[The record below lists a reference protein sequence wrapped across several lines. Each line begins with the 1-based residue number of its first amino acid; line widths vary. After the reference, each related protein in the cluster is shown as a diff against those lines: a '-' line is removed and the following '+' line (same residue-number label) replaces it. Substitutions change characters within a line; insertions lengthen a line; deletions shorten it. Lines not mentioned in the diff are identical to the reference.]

1 MIDLL
6 TNSKIRQRIILLFVY
21 NQNKEFYLS
30 EIAKIVK
37 TSPGT
42 AQRELNRL
50 LRNDFIVFNKRA
62 NLNFYSL
69 NRHYSLL
76 HEIESIVNKTFG
88 AELELKKELS
98 RIKGISYAFL
108 FGSYVKGGFKSD
120 SDIDLFVIGE
130 MEEDGVFEAVQK
142 VEGKIA
148 REINYHIATREEFLE
163 KIKIN
168 YFHKDIAKNVTFII
182 GNEHEFRRI
191 IK

>member
-50 LRNDFIVFNKRA
+50 LRNDFIVFKKRA
-62 NLNFYSL
+62 NLSFYAL
-69 NRHYSLL
+69 NRDYSLL
-76 HEIESIVNKTFG
+76 NEIESIVKKTFG
-88 AELELKKELS
+88 AEVELKKELS

-142 VEGKIA
+142 VERKIG

-168 YFHKDIAKNVTFII
+168 YFHKDIAKNVMLLI
-182 GNEHEFRRI
+182 GDEYEFRRI

>member
-50 LRNDFIVFNKRA
+50 LRNDFIVFKKKA
-62 NLNFYSL
+62 NLSLYAL
-69 NRHYSLL
+69 NRDYSLL
-76 HEIESIVNKTFG
+76 HEIESIVKKTFG

-130 MEEDGVFEAVQK
+130 MEEDGVFKAVQK
-142 VEGKIA
+142 VEGTIG

-168 YFHKDIAKNVTFII
+168 YFHKDIAKNVMLLI
-182 GNEHEFRRI
+182 GDEYEFRRT